1 MKQKA
6 SALLDEIARVADASG
21 LVSELPLLDLAGTSD
36 ALGELLASLER
47 QGFLTREASDRVRI
61 TPAGIAAAHPELVP
75 DAGDGY
81 PPG

>member
-1 MKQKA
+1 MKPKA
-6 SALLDEIARVADASG
+6 RALLEEIAQMADASG
-21 LVSELPLLDLAGTSD
+21 LISELPLLDVAGTSD

-47 QGFLTREASDRVRI
+47 EGLVTREASDCVRI
-61 TPAGIAAAHPELVP
+61 TPAGVVAARPEIVP

>member
-1 MKQKA
+1 MKPRSQ
-6 SALLDEIARVADASG
+6 ALLDEIARLADASG

-36 ALGELLASLER
+36 ELQGLLASLER
-47 QGFLTREASDRVRI
+47 RGLVAREASDRVRI
-61 TPAGIAAAHPELVP
+61 TPAGSHAAHPETVP